1 MSASTVHHLFV
12 RSFDDSRKTVTCA
25 DRFITPAQA
34 LDYMVR
40 AELAFGSQIVSL
52 TPTQIKT
59 SSSCLGC
66 IDNMTFSGDGEAM
79 RELYDLCH
87 TYNSIPCEY
96 RPVVFPS
103 TIAGAKFSKDVSGFL
118 TDLAKS
124 KGLLQATLATCIL
137 ARASKVNIEA
147 LNRNELIDLFL
158 MLATGSVT
166 VEEVNEVFA

>member
-1 MSASTVHHLFV
+1 MSVPAIHHLFL
-12 RSFDDSRKTVTCA
+12 RSFDDSRETATCA
-25 DRFITPAQA
+25 NRFITSAQA

-59 SSSCLGC
+59 RSSCMGS
-66 IDNMTFSGDGEAM
+66 IDNMTFSGDSEAM

-87 TYNSIPCEY
+87 TYNSIPCIY
-96 RPVVFPS
+96 RNVVFPS

-137 ARASKVNIEA
+137 TRADKVNIEA
-147 LNRNELIDLFL
+147 LNRNDLIDLFL
-158 MLATGSVT
+158 MLATGQAT
-166 VEEVNEVFA
+166 AQEVNEVFS